1 MSSSWQ
7 LRRATPADL
16 DAIMALETSIFTT
29 DAWSPATMS
38 AELVGEHGYYL
49 VAHRVDATD
58 ANDSTDA
65 TDAPDAADAPDTI
78 EGYAGLLAPRGAEQ
92 ADIQTIAVAETARR
106 HRIGRTLVAALVK
119 EASAR
124 GAREV
129 FLEVRADNP
138 GAQALYREF
147 GFEQI
152 GVRQHYYQPDDVA
165 AIVMRASLASG
176 NGTARSGAGTAD
188 SGNGTA
194 PPGTETARS
203 GTETGQQ
210 L

>member
-16 DAIMALETSIFTT
+16 EAIMALETTIFTT
-29 DAWSPATMS
+29 DAWSPVTMS

-49 VAHRVDATD
+49 VAHRA
-58 ANDSTDA
+58 
-65 TDAPDAADAPDTI
+65 DAPDAADAPDTI

-106 HRIGRTLVAALVK
+106 HGIGRALVAALVK

-138 GAQALYREF
+138 GAQSLYREF

-176 NGTARSGAGTAD
+176 NGTARSGNGTAR
-188 SGNGTA
+188 SGNGT
-194 PPGTETARS
+194 PRS